1 MLYLKSR
8 AIING
13 KRIKLKLNMDI
24 PGIGRFDKRGTAQKV
39 ADKAGIEPT
48 VLAAF
53 RTGRLGLSLKNA
65 RKLAPV
71 FESDKPVSLYVE
83 SQRRAIKGRIE
94 NGERA
99 AALRAAAVVLEE
111 LQKISPEELGA
122 EGDELLD
129 AVKALEKIIADSLTG
144 EPDEALEEEPKKK
157 PVAAKKSR
165 RDPFGKNVREGSG
178 GIRRDAYGKRL
189 K

>member
-1 MLYLKSR
+1 
-8 AIING
+8 
-13 KRIKLKLNMDI
+13 MDI

-71 FESDKPVSLYVE
+71 FESKPVALYVE

-111 LQKISPEELGA
+111 LEKISVAELGE
-122 EGDELLD
+122 EGDELVE
-129 AVKALEKIIADSLTG
+129 AVRALEKLIAESLTG
-144 EPDEALEEEPKKK
+144 EPDEDDEAPEEDTGTKK
-157 PVAAKKSR
+157 PKAAKKSR
-165 RDPFGKNVREGSG
+165 DAFGKAVTQEARKIE
-178 GIRRDAYGKRL
+178 RDGYGKRI
-189 K
+189 

>member
-1 MLYLKSR
+1 M
-8 AIING
+8 
-13 KRIKLKLNMDI
+13 KLNMQI

-71 FESDKPVSLYVE
+71 FETQPVGLYVE

-111 LQKISPEELGA
+111 LEKISVAELGE
-122 EGDELLD
+122 EGDELVD
-129 AVKALEKIIADSLTG
+129 AVRALEKLIADSLTG
-144 EPDEALEEEPKKK
+144 EPEDEDDEKPTKK
-157 PVAAKKSR
+157 PVAAKKSS
-165 RDPFGKNVREGSG
+165 RDAFGKAVQQETGKVK
-178 GIRRDAYGKRL
+178 RDAYGKRL

>member
-1 MLYLKSR
+1 
-8 AIING
+8 
-13 KRIKLKLNMDI
+13 LKLNMEI
-24 PGIGRFDKRGTAQKV
+24 PGIGRFDQRGTAQKV

-83 SQRRAIKGRIE
+83 SQRRAIKTKIE
-94 NGERA
+94 AGERA

-129 AVKALEKIIADSLTG
+129 AVKALERIIADSLTG
-144 EPDEALEEEPKKK
+144 EPDEDDEAPEEDTGTKK
-157 PVAAKKSR
+157 PKAAKKSR
-165 RDPFGKNVREGSG
+165 RDPFGKKVGTEGSG
-178 GIRRDAYGKRL
+178 GIRRDGYGKRL